1 MENKQ
6 YTITLSDYMKKY
18 QSDND
23 IKTKIESI
31 ELVDKKQLKNKRPK
45 FIIKQIFCF
54 GTGNERCF
62 SSTIPCSRREDKFV
76 VPRGWGQLT
85 GAVIERNLNHKK
97 NLSVGELKYHDKW
110 KNRKNYGKSN

>member
-18 QSDND
+18 QADND

-54 GTGNERCF
+54 GTGNEIYG
-62 SSTIPCSRREDKFV
+62 SKTIPCDRRGDKFV
-76 VPRGWGQLT
+76 VPSGWGQLT
-85 GAVIERNLNHKK
+85 DAVIE
-97 NLSVGELKYHDKW
+97 EI
-110 KNRKNYGKSN
+110 

>member
-6 YTITLSDYMKKY
+6 YTITLCDYAKKY
-18 QSDND
+18 QVDND
-23 IKTKIESI
+23 IKTKIEI
-31 ELVDKKQLKNKRPK
+31 VELVDKKQLKNKRPK

-54 GTGNERCF
+54 GTGSERSY

-85 GAVIERNLNHKK
+85 GAVIERNLNHKN
-97 NLSVGELKYHDKW
+97 NLSVGELKHHDK
-110 KNRKNYGKSN
+110 

>member
-18 QSDND
+18 QTDND

-54 GTGNERCF
+54 GTGIERYC
-62 SSTIPCSRREDKFV
+62 SSTIPCNRREDKFV

-85 GAVIERNLNHKK
+85 GAVIERSLNHKK
-97 NLSVGELKYHDKW
+97 NLSVGELKYHDK
-110 KNRKNYGKSN
+110 